1 MATTFSL
8 LGHGLKLDTR
18 ADIEPHLAKYD
29 PTLIEE
35 IHLGGN
41 TIGVE
46 AAQALAEFLAKTTQL
61 RVRACSLTMFPS
73 IAHEMR
79 LATTPLPISASR
91 VRARS
96 SATSPDR
103 QLCRHLHWP
112 PDN

>member
-8 LGHGLKLDTR
+8 LGQGLKLDTR

-73 IAHEMR
+73 IDHEMR
-79 LATTPLPISASR
+79 LATTPHFRIACPRPIIR
-91 VRARS
+91 HIPRS
-96 SATSPDR
+96 PTLQTSS
-103 QLCRHLHWP
+103 LAA
-112 PDN
+112 